1 MIKDDIICMYEEG
14 MNIEDI
20 ADFLEVD
27 DSYVFD
33 ILEENEM
40 L

>member
-1 MIKDDIICMYEEG
+1 MYEEG